1 MLLLLL
7 SNLDDIVNSMD
18 DSIGCQ
24 DVVVGQPCS
33 RPHFICIRNN
43 LRIRMVMVMV
53 MVISML
59 LMMMMKMVMVMVMV
73 MVMTMVMVMLP
84 TALHLHTKHPGNKLA
99 SR

>member
-53 MVISML
+53 ITML
-59 LMMMMKMVMVMVMV
+59 MMMMMMKMVMVMVMA
-73 MVMTMVMVMLP
+73 MVMVMLP

>member
-1 MLLLLL
+1 MLLLL

-53 MVISML
+53 ITML
-59 LMMMMKMVMVMVMV
+59 MMMMMKMVMVMVMA
-73 MVMTMVMVMLP
+73 MVMVMLP

>member
-53 MVISML
+53 IT
-59 LMMMMKMVMVMVMV
+59 MMMMVVMKMVMVMA
-73 MVMTMVMVMLP
+73 MVMVMLP

>member
-43 LRIRMVMVMV
+43 LRIRMVMV
-53 MVISML
+53 ITML
-59 LMMMMKMVMVMVMV
+59 MMMMMMKMVMVMVMA
-73 MVMTMVMVMLP
+73 MVMVMLP

>member
-53 MVISML
+53 ITML
-59 LMMMMKMVMVMVMV
+59 MMMMMMKMVMV
-73 MVMTMVMVMLP
+73 MVMVMLP

>member
-53 MVISML
+53 MT
-59 LMMMMKMVMVMVMV
+59 MMMMMVMKMVMVMA
-73 MVMTMVMVMLP
+73 MVMVMLP

>member
-43 LRIRMVMVMV
+43 LRIRMVMM
-53 MVISML
+53 MVITML
-59 LMMMMKMVMVMVMV
+59 MMMMMMKMVMVMVMA
-73 MVMTMVMVMLP
+73 MVMVMLP